1 MLLPVLHLMMSLES
15 FAQPTVQPIHI
26 GFTDTVH
33 ATATGETRVINIY
46 LPESYK
52 AEDSVHYPVI
62 YIPDGGLEED
72 FFHIAGLVRFNSQP
86 WINRLPPSI
95 VVGIENINRRR
106 DFTFAV
112 TNTDFIEKEG
122 FKKSQ
127 FPLYGKS
134 AEYIR
139 FISKDLFPY
148 IEKNYRVNNN
158 RTIIGESLAGLLAAE
173 ILLQHTELF
182 NQYIIVS
189 PSLWW
194 GGRILLN
201 DTSRW
206 LLQKTSAN
214 CSVYIGAPSKK
225 EDKKMYN
232 DAYSFYRL
240 LQKHVPQLFFD
251 YLPSELHST
260 VLHQAVY
267 NAIKKLHPQTLDS
280 K

>member
-1 MLLPVLHLMMSLES
+1 
-15 FAQPTVQPIHI
+15 
-26 GFTDTVH
+26 
-33 ATATGETRVINIY
+33 
-46 LPESYK
+46 
-52 AEDSVHYPVI
+52 
-62 YIPDGGLEED
+62 
-72 FFHIAGLVRFNSQP
+72 
-86 WINRLPPSI
+86 
-95 VVGIENINRRR
+95 VGIENINRRR

-112 TNTDFIEKEG
+112 NSTAFIEKEG

-127 FPLYGKS
+127 FPLYGRS
-134 AEYIR
+134 AAYIH

-148 IEKNYRVNNN
+148 IEKNYRVNGN

-194 GGRILLN
+194 GDRILLK

-206 LLQKTSAN
+206 LLQKTPLN

-232 DAYSFYRL
+232 DAFSFYQL

-251 YLPSELHST
+251 YLPGELHST

-267 NAIKKLHPQTLDS
+267 NAIKKLYPPTLYS